1 MGSMAPTALFAEPV
15 TRLHEA
21 IDGLAQEDLELV
33 PAAGLGD
40 DLRGLR
46 SAIDRMEAE
55 FSRRLERFDCNQG
68 YVPSGYCSAAGWL
81 NDECRMTRS
90 TAWERVR
97 QARRLAELPAT
108 SKAFAAGEVN
118 LAHVGVITRSA
129 EQVGCEALRD
139 AEPILLDAAK
149 RLDARQ
155 LRYVTAQ
162 LRHCLDPDGS
172 LKDANRDYE
181 RRHLYLSEM
190 LDGMY
195 AIDGMLDPEGGSLL
209 RTALDALMGPPQRGD
224 GRTTS
229 QRRADALVE
238 VAGSAGG

>member
-1 MGSMAPTALFAEPV
+1 PGRPGAGPRLRPGRRPARPSLRYRAHGSRVQPP
-15 TRLHEA
+15 
-21 IDGLAQEDLELV
+21 Q
-33 PAAGLGD
+33 
-40 DLRGLR
+40 
-46 SAIDRMEAE
+46 
-55 FSRRLERFDCNQG
+55 RFDRHQG
-68 YVPSGYCSAAGWL
+68 YAPSGYCSAAGWL

-108 SKAFAAGEVN
+108 ADAFAAGDVN
-118 LAHVGVITRSA
+118 LAHVSVITRSA

-139 AEPILLDAAK
+139 AEPILLEAAR

-181 RRHLYLSEM
+181 RRH
-190 LDGMY
+190 
-195 AIDGMLDPEGGSLL
+195 
-209 RTALDALMGPPQRGD
+209 
-224 GRTTS
+224 
-229 QRRADALVE
+229 
-238 VAGSAGG
+238 